1 MKWLLLLCTKKVHF
15 SFNAKMYM
23 QIGAWCYGVTFVTS
37 LSRYF
42 YDWIGK
48 SNTTR
53 INRIYQI
60 LEKISDHAISYYKLG
75 TVNYIITKWNNFNI
89 NVQINFEE
97 EGKWTLPFLDVLIR
111 RKCKPTVINL
121 FRKHTN
127 NDIYLHWNASAP
139 DARKR
144 EALKTL
150 VELAYLVVLLMNS
163 YKRNENIQKKF
174 SMRLIT
180 TFSTKQYVIKQILK
194 QIQHEQNQQNANVPA
209 AAITYVT
216 KTNEKR
222 TFVTSTISR

>member
-1 MKWLLLLCTKKVHF
+1 
-15 SFNAKMYM
+15 MYM

-37 LSRYF
+37 LSRYI

-97 EGKWTLPFLDVLIR
+97 EGKGTLPFLDVLIR

-194 QIQHEQNQQNANVPA
+194 QIQHEQNQQNVNVPA

>member
-1 MKWLLLLCTKKVHF
+1 MT
-15 SFNAKMYM
+15 
-23 QIGAWCYGVTFVTS
+23 
-37 LSRYF
+37 
-42 YDWIGK
+42 
-48 SNTTR
+48 
-53 INRIYQI
+53 
-60 LEKISDHAISYYKLG
+60 
-75 TVNYIITKWNNFNI
+75 
-89 NVQINFEE
+89 
-97 EGKWTLPFLDVLIR
+97 
-111 RKCKPTVINL
+111 NL

-194 QIQHEQNQQNANVPA
+194 QIQHEQNQQNVNVPA